1 MPTSSKHCVDYK
13 KNHSTQVPFSSI
25 HADLPKMSLIPQD
38 FYLLSYGWVKLA
50 KTKLGMVIHAFNS
63 NTHEPEAVNLSQ
75 FKASLIYIEISRTA
89 T

>member
-1 MPTSSKHCVDYK
+1 M
-13 KNHSTQVPFSSI
+13 
-25 HADLPKMSLIPQD
+25 
-38 FYLLSYGWVKLA
+38 A

-75 FKASLIYIEISRTA
+75 FKVSLVYIEISRTA